1 MAVAG
6 KNADSAMRIHLSSI
20 KPDIKEI
27 CKNRKALI
35 TDLLKIQLIFPKKIP
50 NKLDHYMLILY
61 INIYLATTLNPLH
74 F

>member
-1 MAVAG
+1 MDI
-6 KNADSAMRIHLSSI
+6 KMHPSSI